1 MSTWEQL
8 APLPLEIDRYDL
20 EGRELAFSKEFVRYT
35 TLITLHGGGEQG
47 VGEDVVYDGL
57 DHVSFQAAGGAM
69 PLTGSWTVGS
79 FAEHLSQLD
88 TFPDPPV
95 RDVSRRYRNWAFE
108 SAALDLA
115 LRQSGRSL
123 ADQLGRELRPVTYVV
138 SMRLGMVD
146 SNEPETADKM
156 WRVLERYPGT
166 RFKLDPTNTWT
177 DELIQELAGSGAVD
191 SLDLKGQY
199 KGTPVDV
206 ETDPKLYAKLIEAFP
221 GAWLE
226 DPDINDETR
235 PILEPV
241 RDRITWDAPIHSV
254 DDVLAL
260 EWEPRM
266 VNIKPSRV
274 GSLAELGRAY
284 DFCAERGIGAY
295 GGGQT
300 ELDVGRDHIQYL
312 ASLFHPDTPNDVAP
326 RGFNAPELP
335 DGMPASP
342 IEIERAPTGFRFA
355 P

>member
-1 MSTWEQL
+1 VSTWEQL
-8 APLPLEIDRYDL
+8 ADLPLEIERYEL
-20 EGRELAFSKEFVRYT
+20 EGRELGWSEDFVRYT
-35 TLITLHGGGEQG
+35 TLIELSGGGEQG
-47 VGEDVVYDGL
+47 VGEDVVYDGI
-57 DHVSFQAAGGAM
+57 DHASFQAAGGNL
-69 PLTGSWTVGS
+69 PLSGEWTLAS
-79 FAEHLSQLD
+79 FSEHLATLD

-115 LRQSGRSL
+115 LRQADRSL
-123 ADQLGRELRPVTYVV
+123 PEQVGRELRPLTYVV
-138 SMRLGMVD
+138 SMRLGAWESD
-146 SNEPETADKM
+146 EPETSEKM
-156 WRVLERYPGT
+156 LKVLERYPGT
-166 RFKLDPTNTWT
+166 RFKLDPTNTWS
-177 DELIQELAGSGAVD
+177 DALIEELAASGAVD

-206 ETDPKLYAKLIEAFP
+206 TTDPELYRKLIEAFP
-221 GAWLE
+221 DAWLE

-254 DDVLAL
+254 DDILAL
-260 EWEPRM
+260 EWEPRT

-274 GSLAELGRAY
+274 GSLHELCRAY
-284 DFCAERGIGAY
+284 DYCAERGIGAY

-312 ASLFHPDTPNDVAP
+312 AALFHPDTPNDVAP

-335 DGMPASP
+335 DGMPSSP
-342 IEIERAPTGFRFA
+342 IVIEPATTGFRFA
-355 P
+355 